1 MKSIAPKTDFQ
12 TITKALLDNTKPFLP
27 KFLHLFS
34 DLSIEDFKDLETIW
48 GDINIERRIS
58 LLSDLEQL
66 LEADTLLCFDDVAR
80 IGLSDEN
87 PVVRGQAIRLLWE
100 SKDPHFIP
108 VLVHLVEN
116 DPENDVRSVAA
127 EALGEFLLM
136 GELDEIPKAKL
147 TEIEVALLKIVQ
159 SSTNSALQQRAL
171 ESLGY
176 SSRDEVPALLKKA
189 YQNNDKGWMIAS
201 LLAMGRSADQSWESF
216 VIPMLNNHDHDIQV
230 EAIHSAGELEL
241 EKARRALIN
250 KIKEPGEDSEI
261 RFAAIWSLSKIG
273 GEGVRETLENLY
285 ENADEDE
292 EEILEKALDNLESS
306 DGTFGINFLG

>member
-12 TITKALLDNTKPFLP
+12 TITKALLDNNKPFLP
-27 KFLHLFS
+27 KFLHVFS
-34 DLSIEDFKDLETIW
+34 DISIEDFKDLETIW
-48 GDINIERRIS
+48 GDINVERRIS

-80 IGLSDEN
+80 IGLGDEN
-87 PVVRGQAIRLLWE
+87 PVVRSQAIRLLWE
-100 SKDPHFIP
+100 SEDPHFIP

-116 DPENDVRSVAA
+116 DLENDVRSVAA
-127 EALGEFLLM
+127 EALGKFLMM
-136 GELDEIPKAKL
+136 GELDEIPRAKL

-189 YQNNDKGWMIAS
+189 YQNNDKGWMITA

-216 VIPMLNNHDHDIQV
+216 VIPMLDNHDHDIQV

-241 EKARRALIN
+241 EKGRRALIN
-250 KIKEPGEDSEI
+250 IIKEPSEDPEI